1 MMWAGTSGLPDWRDI
16 ASGDLV
22 FCCGA
27 SKGRGSGAPASAA
40 PQPGRCARV
49 WAGFVALQRGLQCA
63 GAMPQA

>member
-16 ASGDLV
+16 ASDDLV

-27 SKGRGSGAPASAA
+27 SKGRGLGAPASAA
-40 PQPGRCARV
+40 PQSGGCARV